1 MENQISSTESEADG
15 SLAEEAKKPMSAAER
30 QSKKREKARL
40 IKEGKYEMP
49 SIDRAKTKLL
59 TQADPDLKSVL
70 ADPEIRGSLTEADVA
85 KLRVYVKNL
94 RAKAS
99 KIKSSLTQIELQDI
113 SIKEKIKRI
122 SHK

>member
-1 MENQISSTESEADG
+1 MEMENQISSTESEADE

-59 TQADPDLKSVL
+59 MQADPDLKSVL
-70 ADPEIRGSLTEADVA
+70 ADPEIIDSLTEADVA
-85 KLRVYVKNL
+85 KLRVFVKNL

-99 KIKSSLTQIELQDI
+99 KIKNSLTQIEL
-113 SIKEKIKRI
+113 
-122 SHK
+122 